1 MDEGLTM
8 TEIFILAAQR
18 SAIGSYGGSL
28 KDTSPIDLAIPV
40 AKDAIKKS
48 GLPAD
53 AIQHA
58 TYGHVIHTEPRDMYS
73 PRCISIGAGLPE
85 TSPAFQVN
93 RLCGSGLQAIVS
105 ATQLI
110 KLGDCNTAL
119 AGGVEVMS
127 RGPYVLPAQR
137 WGARM
142 GDSNVIDMMTGALH
156 DPFGIGHMGITAEN
170 IAADYGISRED
181 MDQFSAQSQA
191 RAAHAT
197 EAGYFK
203 NQITP
208 VELTTRRKTV
218 TFDNDEFI
226 RPETTTESLA
236 SLRAAFTKD
245 GLVTAG
251 NSSGINDGTASL
263 VLANSAAL
271 EIHKVN
277 PLARIIAYGFGGVPP
292 RIMGMGPVPAS
303 EMALE
308 RSSLSADDLDLIE
321 SNEAFAAQACAV
333 SRQLNLDP
341 ARVNPNGGA
350 IALGHPVGAT
360 GAIIMTKLIHEL
372 HRINGRY
379 GMATMCIG
387 GGQGISVIIDAKP

>member
-191 RAAHAT
+191 RAAHAR

>member
-1 MDEGLTM
+1 M

-58 TYGHVIHTEPRDMYS
+58 AYGHVIHTEPRDMYS

-191 RAAHAT
+191 RAAHAS

-203 NQITP
+203 SQITP
-208 VELTTRRKTV
+208 LELTARRKTV

-226 RPETTTESLA
+226 RAETTTESLA

-245 GLVTAG
+245 GSVTAG

-271 EIHKVN
+271 ETHKAN

-308 RSSLSADDLDLIE
+308 RAGLSVDDLDLVE

-333 SRQLNLDP
+333 SRQLNLDT

-387 GGQGISVIIDAKP
+387 GGQGISVVIDAKP

>member
-1 MDEGLTM
+1 M

-119 AGGVEVMS
+119 AGGIEVMS

-170 IAADYGISRED
+170 IAADYGISRKD

-191 RAAHAT
+191 RAAHAR

-208 VELTTRRKTV
+208 LELTTRRKTV

-271 EIHKVN
+271 KTHKVT

-308 RSSLSADDLDLIE
+308 RAGLSVDDLDVVE

-333 SRQLNLDP
+333 SRQLNLDT

-387 GGQGISVIIDAKP
+387 GGQGISVVIDAKP

>member
-1 MDEGLTM
+1 MDLGVTM